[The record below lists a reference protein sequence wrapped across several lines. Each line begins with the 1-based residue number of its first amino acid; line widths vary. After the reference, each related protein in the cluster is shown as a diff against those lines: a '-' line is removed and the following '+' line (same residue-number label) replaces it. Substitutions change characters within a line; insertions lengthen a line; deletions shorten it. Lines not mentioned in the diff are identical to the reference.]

1 MTKQVDF
8 DKYSKF
14 VDAVTSDE
22 SKDFLALSERLVQLD
37 EKGAN
42 IERLLTA
49 GVGLNAEAG
58 EFLEIVKKMIFQG
71 KPWSEDNREHLVIEL
86 GRTVTPQP
94 VFKKDTIR
102 VRLLQR
108 SLGNPAET
116 FDTEKNWEYDVPW
129 PVEEV
134 KVEEKQPVKEKQ
146 TVLEK
151 VKRVIL

>member
-1 MTKQVDF
+1 MPKEV
-8 DKYSKF
+8 KYVPVVEPKS
-14 VDAVTSDE
+14 TSY
-22 SKDFLALSERLVQLD
+22 
-37 EKGAN
+37 
-42 IERLLTA
+42 
-49 GVGLNAEAG
+49 
-58 EFLEIVKKMIFQG
+58 LEY
-71 KPWSEDNREHLVIEL
+71 IEL

-134 KVEEKQPVKEKQ
+134 KVEEKVVEKQ
-146 TVLEK
+146 PAK
-151 VKRVIL
+151 QKKNIFQRVTL

>member
-1 MTKQVDF
+1 MPKEV
-8 DKYSKF
+8 KYVPVEEPKS
-14 VDAVTSDE
+14 TSY
-22 SKDFLALSERLVQLD
+22 
-37 EKGAN
+37 
-42 IERLLTA
+42 
-49 GVGLNAEAG
+49 
-58 EFLEIVKKMIFQG
+58 LEY
-71 KPWSEDNREHLVIEL
+71 IEL

-134 KVEEKQPVKEKQ
+134 KVEEVVAEKQPVKQKKTLLQ
-146 TVLEK
+146 RLK
-151 VKRVIL
+151 ND

>member
-1 MTKQVDF
+1 MPKEV
-8 DKYSKF
+8 KY
-14 VDAVTSDE
+14 VPVMEPETTSSVE
-22 SKDFLALSERLVQLD
+22 Y
-37 EKGAN
+37 
-42 IERLLTA
+42 
-49 GVGLNAEAG
+49 
-58 EFLEIVKKMIFQG
+58 
-71 KPWSEDNREHLVIEL
+71 IEL

-134 KVEEKQPVKEKQ
+134 KVEEVVSEKQPVEEKKNIFQ
-146 TVLEK
+146 
-151 VKRVIL
+151 RVTL

>member
-1 MTKQVDF
+1 MPKEKVHVPVVEP
-8 DKYSKF
+8 KS
-14 VDAVTSDE
+14 TSY
-22 SKDFLALSERLVQLD
+22 
-37 EKGAN
+37 
-42 IERLLTA
+42 
-49 GVGLNAEAG
+49 
-58 EFLEIVKKMIFQG
+58 LEIV
-71 KPWSEDNREHLVIEL
+71 EL

-94 VFKKDTIR
+94 VFRKDTIR

-134 KVEEKQPVKEKQ
+134 KVEEVVAEKQPVKEN
-146 TVLEK
+146 VLEK